1 MYSYKCCGLSAAKSV
16 TTMRCEKNVSKLC
29 TICSVN
35 KLSVKC
41 SKDLV
46 ECRKIVK
53 ADLECK
59 HEISWVCGLNP
70 DPRLDPPG
78 TLNCAKCVVP
88 HWRSA
93 IDDKAPKDSSNME
106 QAGRKKVMDTLFSLC
121 KVLESQEVPLQ
132 GAYYEKH
139 LDTRNRILKVYSD
152 ILERG
157 NVTKLTLPPPGPG
170 SASDIDNYDVVFQ
183 STASNDFKGYMKVD
197 TKYGLGY
204 RLLPLTFENLFREKP
219 GDDGL
224 LHICIGLAYKHQ
236 CLPETFQFRMGDSA
250 GERNKANIQSQKR
263 MSCGFDC
270 VDVYLPDKA
279 KAKDTAPEEKAK
291 TLPTARVYWY
301 DYIALPLCVVSLK
314 LHIQCMLC
322 FDYYSAGEGICCS
335 EGHLVCWEGC
345 FGGYVDSCGKP
356 DATGSLV
363 NTSGWVKCPHP
374 KCTDVYT
381 AQLMID
387 NKADA
392 AATEALEKLRTM
404 AHGYKEAAA
413 AKAQLLEEI
422 RLEDERIQNI
432 QDGDNREAHIL
443 KKRIV
448 NDILCLKCPR
458 CRAVFSSFEGCFA
471 LTCHCRAAFCGWCLM
486 DCGNDAHAHV
496 PRCPEGQGMS
506 MPFRVFEE
514 HHRVRRQKQVQRIVD
529 DQHVP
534 RVRQILVNILQVE
547 LRDLKIII
555 RVA

>member
-1 MYSYKCCGLSAAKSV
+1 
-16 TTMRCEKNVSKLC
+16 MRCEKSVPKLC

-35 KLSVKC
+35 KVSVKC

-46 ECRKIVK
+46 ECGRIVK

-59 HEISWVCGLNP
+59 HEISWVCGLDP
-70 DPRLDPPG
+70 DPRLDLPG

-93 IDDKAPKDSSNME
+93 IDAESPAYCFGMK
-106 QAGRKKVMDTLFSLC
+106 QASMVKTMLFLSKKF
-121 KVLESQEVPLQ
+121 VLECHDLPLPTK
-132 GAYYEKH
+132 YYKGH
-139 LDTRNRILKVYSD
+139 LESRQRILKVYAD

-157 NVTKLTLPPPGPG
+157 NVEKLTLPPQGPG
-170 SASDIDNYDVVFQ
+170 SASDIDNYDVVYQ
-183 STASNDFKGYMKVD
+183 STVSNDFKPYEKTDTEYGHGY
-197 TKYGLGY
+197 L
-204 RLLPLTFENLFREKP
+204 LLPLTFENLRREKP
-219 GDDGL
+219 DCNGL
-224 LHICIGLAYKHQ
+224 LRICIGLAYKHQ
-236 CLPETFQFRMGDSA
+236 CLEGTLGFRKPGRQDNLYVA
-250 GERNKANIQSQKR
+250 TLQSQLR

-270 VDVYLPDKA
+270 VDVYSSDRAEAKDTEKA
-279 KAKDTAPEEKAK
+279 KA
-291 TLPTARVYWY
+291 LPDSRVYWY

-335 EGHLVCWEGC
+335 NDHLVCWEGC

-363 NTSGWVKCPHP
+363 DTSGWVKCPHP